1 MQLGYK
7 LQRAPQQRCLIRN
20 LMRTILQVLQS
31 SQRPMS
37 DTEIISALSVRFRRA
52 DPEFQRQ
59 VRLSLQDA
67 VRYGIL
73 KRQLNVFSL
82 RSKRLAEILDS
93 LVPSSGR

>member
-7 LQRAPQQRCLIRN
+7 LRRAPQQRCQIRN
-20 LMRTILQVLQS
+20 LMRTILQLLQS

-37 DTEIISALSVRFRRA
+37 DTEIISALSVRFRRT

-59 VRLSLQDA
+59 VRLNLQDA
-67 VRYGIL
+67 ASYGIL

-82 RSKRLAEILDS
+82 RSKRLAEIMDN